1 MLVVNKNKNITNQNF
16 STTSTW
22 QVTQG
27 EKRKKSYQGTRYGQK
42 LLKQIPLDINRKIFI
57 KVYVEVVS
65 WLPLEE

>member
-1 MLVVNKNKNITNQNF
+1 MLVVHKNKNITNQNF
-16 STTSTW
+16 FTTSTW

-27 EKRKKSYQGTRYGQK
+27 EKRKNSYQGTHYGQK